1 MDKFKYELL
10 AIIVAFF
17 VTLSFNSLVDWL
29 NSDDGNIIVQSIDV
43 KSGEKVSI
51 IHIEN
56 FTQKTINNLK
66 LVVSMST
73 DIAKIS
79 SSNPI
84 QINREK
90 NNLLNQ
96 DSKLLTI
103 SLIPSQTVT
112 TIVIP
117 SSFCS
122 PINTKELKISDHTN
136 QKTTSPVYKAFMN
149 GLQTA
154 IIYSV
159 IFFFILLWEKAR
171 LDELQKRIDQ
181 NEEAISQ
188 SRDQLDSL
196 RKETNRIIKE
206 ANNRFVKQRIILL
219 KRISDYSK
227 ELNFWRNTIKQI
239 LRNNFSKSD
248 DVNLI
253 IAEITKG
260 LKTYGTNGKFA
271 QELETI
277 EEMAN
282 YLREYEDV
290 EGKVDKLL

>member
-10 AIIVAFF
+10 AILVTFF
-17 VTLSFNSLVDWL
+17 VSLGFNSLVSWWY
-29 NSDDGNIIVQSIDV
+29 SDDGNIIIQSIDA

-51 IHIEN
+51 VHIEN
-56 FTQKTINNLK
+56 FTQKTINNLM
-66 LVVSMST
+66 LVVSTST
-73 DIAKIS
+73 DMSNIS
-79 SSNPI
+79 SSSPI
-84 QINREK
+84 QIKHEK
-90 NNLLNQ
+90 KDLLNQ
-96 DSKLLTI
+96 DRKLLII
-103 SLIPSQTVT
+103 SLIPSQAVT

-122 PINTKELKISDHTN
+122 PINIKELKISDHTN
-136 QKTTSPVYKAFMN
+136 QKTTSPIHKAFID

-154 IIYSV
+154 TIYSI
-159 IFFFILLWEKAR
+159 IFFLFLLWEKSVVDALRMR
-171 LDELQKRIDQ
+171 LSK
-181 NEEAISQ
+181 NEEKIRIST
-188 SRDQLDSL
+188 DQIEDM
-196 RKETNRIIKE
+196 RKETNKIIKE
-206 ANNRFVKQRIILL
+206 TNNRLAKQRIILL

-227 ELNFWRNTIKQI
+227 ELNFWRNAIKQI

-253 IAEITKG
+253 ITEITKE
-260 LKTYGTNGKFA
+260 LRTYGTNGKFS

-290 EGKVDKLL
+290 GEKST

>member
-17 VTLSFNSLVDWL
+17 VTLSFNTFVDWL
-29 NSDDGNIIVQSIDV
+29 NSDDGNIIIQSLDA
-43 KSGEKVSI
+43 KSGEKISI

-66 LVVSMST
+66 LVVSTST
-73 DIAKIS
+73 DISNIS
-79 SSNPI
+79 SSSPI
-84 QINREK
+84 QISHEK

-96 DSKLLTI
+96 DNKLLII

-122 PINTKELKISDHTN
+122 PINNKELKMVDHTN
-136 QKTTSPVYKAFMN
+136 QKATSPIYKAFMD

-154 IIYSV
+154 IIYTV
-159 IFFFILLWEKAR
+159 IFFFVLLWEKAR
-171 LDELQKRIDQ
+171 LDALQIRI
-181 NEEAISQ
+181 NRTEKAISEAH
-188 SRDQLDSL
+188 DQTENM
-196 RKETNRIIKE
+196 RIEMNRVIKETTNRL
-206 ANNRFVKQRIILL
+206 AKQRIILL

-253 IAEITKG
+253 ITEITKE
-260 LKTYGTNGKFA
+260 LRTYGTNGKFA

-277 EEMAN
+277 EEMAD

-290 EGKVDKLL
+290 GGKST

>member
-1 MDKFKYELL
+1 MGKFKYELL

-17 VTLSFNSLVDWL
+17 VTLSFNNLVEWL
-29 NSDDGNIIVQSIDV
+29 NSDDGNIIIQSIDA
-43 KSGEKVSI
+43 KSGEKSSI

-66 LVVSMST
+66 LVVSTST
-73 DIAKIS
+73 DISNIS
-79 SSNPI
+79 SSSPI

-90 NNLLNQ
+90 NDLLNQ
-96 DSKLLTI
+96 DSKLLII

-122 PINTKELKISDHTN
+122 PINTKELRISDHTN
-136 QKTTSPVYKAFMN
+136 QKITSPIYKAFMD

-159 IFFFILLWEKAR
+159 IFFFILLWEKTR
-171 LDELQKRIDQ
+171 LDELQKRIKE
-181 NEEAISQ
+181 NEKAISK

-196 RKETNRIIKE
+196 HKETNRIIKE
-206 ANNRFVKQRIILL
+206 ANNRFVKQRIILV

-253 IAEITKG
+253 ITEITKG
-260 LKTYGTNGKFA
+260 LRTYGTNDKFT

-277 EEMAN
+277 EEMAD

-290 EGKVDKLL
+290 EGKGNKLN